1 MTAGIHGP
9 AKKPISGKKRQNRLS
24 LQIDC
29 HASRPFG
36 KNATPC
42 LSSNPVMQLIPPP
55 FSPWIQKLVVI
66 ATTSSDTTD
75 RIT

>member
-1 MTAGIHGP
+1 MARQ
-9 AKKPISGKKRQNRLS
+9 KKPISGKKRQNRLS

-29 HASRPFG
+29 HASRPLG

-55 FSPWIQKLVVI
+55 FSP
-66 ATTSSDTTD
+66 
-75 RIT
+75 